1 MFLPISEGSLHVN
14 FVNYGDVALT
24 IALLLIVILGFLYE
38 LAGETVPGWHTI
50 SYRAHKS
57 WLIRII
63 ILAAVA
69 GLFVLLAVHFAG
81 NRIAR

>member
-1 MFLPISEGSLHVN
+1 VN
-14 FVNYGDVALT
+14 VVNYRDVALT
-24 IALLLIVILGFLYE
+24 VALLIVVILGFLYE

-50 SYRAHKS
+50 SFRAHRN
-57 WLIRII
+57 WLVRGV